1 MMLAAK
7 IVGMFLGIFVV
18 AVGSK
23 LLDYPINFNDVVII
37 FGWFGMYL
45 QMHENG
51 ELLDDIKNE
60 LKSIDRTLNSINLKD

>member
-7 IVGMFLGIFVV
+7 IVGMLLGIFVV
-18 AVGSK
+18 SVGSK
-23 LLDYPINFNDVVII
+23 LLDYPINFNVVVIF
-37 FGWFGMYL
+37 FGWSGMYL